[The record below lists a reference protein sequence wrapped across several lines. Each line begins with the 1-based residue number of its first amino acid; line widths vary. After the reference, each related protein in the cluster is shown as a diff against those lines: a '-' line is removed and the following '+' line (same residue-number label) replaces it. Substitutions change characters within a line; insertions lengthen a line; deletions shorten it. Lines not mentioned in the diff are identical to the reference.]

1 MFSSDA
7 RKLTNSGNARS
18 MGIGGQ
24 CEKYAGLFAEQ
35 GGFDA
40 PAAYSAGVKVMPVQG
55 LSISADVE
63 RIEYSKVK
71 AIGSPMPPN
80 LMTARLGTDG
90 GAEAFRWGRRRC
102 PGAKRCSTCWR
113 RGRRRSG

>member
-7 RKLTNSGNARS
+7 PKLTNSGNARS

-24 CEKYAGLFAEQ
+24 FEKYAGLFAEQ
-35 GGFDA
+35 RGFDV
-40 PAAYSAGVKVMPVQG
+40 PPGYSASVNVMPVQG
-55 LSISADVE
+55 LSLSADVG

-71 AIGSPMPPN
+71 AIGPPMPPN

-90 GAEAFRWGRRRC
+90 GARAF
-102 PGAKRCSTCWR
+102 R
-113 RGRRRSG
+113 RGRKRCRGEK